1 MPPTPPTSPPTT
13 IILHV
18 FRGGDVMNDSKAT
31 RHASL
36 FIRYPGSHM
45 GTLIHATNSQGPWR
59 VEMRVDYNPAT
70 SINIVGSA
78 LVCHLPIHPDAVLR
92 VLQQVPIK
100 NELEWNCQ
108 HWVGDALQAMVIHQ
122 LITLELRSVAL
133 DQMVDILIQRPADAI

>member
-1 MPPTPPTSPPTT
+1 MPPTPPPTT

-18 FRGGDVMNDSKAT
+18 FRGGNFKDDSKAT

-36 FIRYPGSHM
+36 FVRDPASHT

-59 VEMRVDYNPAT
+59 VEMRVGYNPAT

-78 LVCHLPIHPDAVLR
+78 LVAHLPVHPDAVLG

-108 HWVGDALQAMVIHQ
+108 HWVGDALQAMVVHQ
-122 LITLELRSVAL
+122 FITPQVRGQVL
-133 DQMVDILIQRPADAI
+133 DQMVEILIQAPADGI